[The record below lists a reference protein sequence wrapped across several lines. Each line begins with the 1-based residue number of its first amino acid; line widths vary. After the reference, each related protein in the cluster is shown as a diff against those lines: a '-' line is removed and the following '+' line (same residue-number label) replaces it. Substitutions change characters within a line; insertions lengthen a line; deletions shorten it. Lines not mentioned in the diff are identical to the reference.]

1 MKLRFILIVLA
12 ILLLLPFGLKLRSQ
26 DFGQSQSLFTDKKAH
41 QVGDLLTVIISEQ
54 SKATNQVEN
63 KQEKSTKAKTEG
75 GPGIGKLKFIG
86 QFGVDGSN
94 QNTFNG
100 KGENTR
106 QGVLIGKM
114 SVTVVGRKDNGDLII
129 EGQRI
134 VAISGDRETMTLTG
148 VVRPK
153 DIEADNTI
161 QSYLISDAEIRYT
174 GKGNSN
180 TTSRPGFITRLLS
193 WIF

>member
-1 MKLRFILIVLA
+1 MTIRRILILLA

-26 DFGQSQSLFTDKKAH
+26 DFGQSQSLYTDKKAY
-41 QVGDLLTVIISEQ
+41 QVGDLLTVLISEQ
-54 SKATNQVEN
+54 AKATNQVEN
-63 KQEKSTKAKTEG
+63 KTEKSTKAKTEG

-86 QFGVDGSN
+86 AFGVDGTN

-106 QGVLIGKM
+106 QGVLVAKM
-114 SVTVVGRKDNGDLII
+114 SVTVIGKKDNGDLIV

-148 VVRPK
+148 VVRTK
-153 DIEADNTI
+153 DIASDNSV
-161 QSYLISDAEIRYT
+161 QSYQIADADIRYT

-180 TTSRPGFITRLLS
+180 TASRPGFITRLLN

>member
-1 MKLRFILIVLA
+1 MTIRRLLILLA

-26 DFGQSQSLFTDKKAH
+26 DFGQSQSLYTDKKAY
-41 QVGDLLTVIISEQ
+41 QVGDLLTVLISEQ
-54 SKATNQVEN
+54 AKATNQVEN
-63 KQEKSTKAKTEG
+63 KTEKSTKAKTEG

-86 QFGVDGSN
+86 AFGVDGSN

-106 QGVLIGKM
+106 QGVLVAKM
-114 SVTVVGRKDNGDLII
+114 SVTVIGKKDNGDLIV

-148 VVRPK
+148 VVRTK
-153 DIEADNTI
+153 DIASDNSV
-161 QSYLISDAEIRYT
+161 QSYQIADADIRYT

-180 TTSRPGFITRLLS
+180 TASRPGFITRLLN

>member
-1 MKLRFILIVLA
+1 MTIRRILILLG
-12 ILLLLPFGLKLRSQ
+12 ILLLLPFGLKLKSQ
-26 DFGQSQSLFTDKKAH
+26 DFGKSQSLYTDKKAY
-41 QVGDLLTVIISEQ
+41 QVGDLLTVLISEQ

-63 KQEKSTKAKTEG
+63 KTEKSTKAKTEG
-75 GPGIGKLKFIG
+75 GPGIGKFKFIG
-86 QFGVDGSN
+86 AFGVDGSN

-106 QGVLIGKM
+106 QGALIAKM
-114 SVTVVGRKDNGDLII
+114 SVTVIGKKDNGDLII

-153 DIEADNTI
+153 DIDGDNTV
-161 QSYLISDAEIRYT
+161 QSYLIADADIRYA

-180 TTSRPGFITRLLS
+180 TASRPGFITRLLN

>member
-1 MKLRFILIVLA
+1 MTIRRILILLA
-12 ILLLLPFGLKLRSQ
+12 ILLLLPFGLKLKSQ
-26 DFGQSQSLFTDKKAH
+26 DFGKSQSLFTDKKAY
-41 QVGDLLTVIISEQ
+41 QVGDLLTVLISEQ

-63 KQEKSTKAKTEG
+63 KTEKSTKAKAEG
-75 GPGIGKLKFIG
+75 GPGIGKFKFIG
-86 QFGVDGSN
+86 AFGIDGNN

-100 KGENTR
+100 KGDNTR
-106 QGVLIGKM
+106 QGALVATM
-114 SVTVVGRKDNGDLII
+114 SVTVIGKKDNGDLII

-153 DIEADNTI
+153 DIAGDNSI
-161 QSYLISDAEIRYT
+161 ESYLIADADIRYT
-174 GKGNSN
+174 GKGNSQQA
-180 TTSRPGFITRLLS
+180 SRPGFITRLLN

>member
-1 MKLRFILIVLA
+1 MTIRRILILLA

-26 DFGQSQSLFTDKKAH
+26 DFGQSQSLYTDKKAY
-41 QVGDLLTVIISEQ
+41 QVGDLLTVFISEQ
-54 SKATNQVEN
+54 AKATNQVEN
-63 KQEKSTKAKTEG
+63 KTEKSTKAKTEG

-86 QFGVDGSN
+86 AFGVDGTN

-106 QGVLIGKM
+106 QGVLVAKM
-114 SVTVVGRKDNGDLII
+114 SVTVIGKKDNGDLIV

-148 VVRPK
+148 VVRTK
-153 DIEADNTI
+153 DIASDNSV
-161 QSYLISDAEIRYT
+161 QSYQIADADIRYT

-180 TTSRPGFITRLLS
+180 TASRPGFITRLLN

>member
-1 MKLRFILIVLA
+1 MTIRRILILLA

-26 DFGQSQSLFTDKKAH
+26 DFGQSQSLYTDKKAY
-41 QVGDLLTVIISEQ
+41 QVGDLLTVLISEQ
-54 SKATNQVEN
+54 AKATNQVEN
-63 KQEKSTKAKTEG
+63 KTEKSTKAKTEG

-86 QFGVDGSN
+86 AFGVDGSN

-106 QGVLIGKM
+106 QGVLVAKM
-114 SVTVVGRKDNGDLII
+114 SVTVIGKKDNGDLIV

-148 VVRPK
+148 VVRTK
-153 DIEADNTI
+153 DIASDNSV
-161 QSYLISDAEIRYT
+161 QSYQIADADIRYT
-174 GKGNSN
+174 GKGSSN
-180 TTSRPGFITRLLS
+180 TASRPGFITRLLN